1 MIKVCEE
8 ASIQVL
14 LYNELQKYF
23 KWKEWQNA
31 KYVRY
36 VRNIIYTEIHIF
48 QRSRIHKYWHLKYVD
63 K

>member
-31 KYVRY
+31 KYVTRY
-36 VRNIIYTEIHIF
+36 VRNIIYTEIHKSFREVEYTNNDIW
-48 QRSRIHKYWHLKYVD
+48 SM
-63 K
+63 